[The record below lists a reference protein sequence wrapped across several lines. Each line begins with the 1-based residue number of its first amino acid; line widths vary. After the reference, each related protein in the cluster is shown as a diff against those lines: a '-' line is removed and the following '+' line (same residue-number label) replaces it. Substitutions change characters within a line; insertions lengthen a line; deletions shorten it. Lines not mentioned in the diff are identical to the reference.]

1 MRIKALILDL
11 DNTIYP
17 VPSIGDRLF
26 KDLFTLIENSGAY
39 KGDLEMIKAD
49 IMRRPMQ
56 WVAKEY
62 QFSEQLTRECLDLL
76 ENLTYD
82 GPIEA
87 FPDYAYVRKL
97 PCKKYLVTTGFAKMQ
112 HSKIDGLG
120 IRDDF
125 EEIVVVDPSV
135 STLTKKD
142 IFQKILRDH
151 HYHPKEVVVIGD
163 DPKSELQ
170 AAIELGIEAVQ
181 YKHLGGLVENINTIS
196 DFRQLEEY
204 LD

>member
-1 MRIKALILDL
+1 MRVKALILDL

-17 VPSIGDRLF
+17 VPSIGPKLF
-26 KDLFTLIENSGAY
+26 KDLFTLIEQSGAY
-39 KGDLEMIKAD
+39 RGDLALIKAD

-62 QFSEQLTRECLDLL
+62 QFSEQLTQECLDLL
-76 ENLTYD
+76 ENLTYN

-87 FPDYAYVRKL
+87 FPDYEYVRKL

-112 HSKIDGLG
+112 HSKIDQLG

-125 EEIVVVDPSV
+125 DEVVVVDPSV
-135 STLTKKD
+135 SDLTKKD
-142 IFQKILRDH
+142 IFQKILREH
-151 HYHPKEVVVIGD
+151 HYTPEEVVVIGD

-170 AAIELGIEAVQ
+170 AATELGIQAVQ
-181 YKHLGGLVENINTIS
+181 YKHHGGLVENVNTIS
-196 DFRQLEEY
+196 NFRELEPFFA
-204 LD
+204 